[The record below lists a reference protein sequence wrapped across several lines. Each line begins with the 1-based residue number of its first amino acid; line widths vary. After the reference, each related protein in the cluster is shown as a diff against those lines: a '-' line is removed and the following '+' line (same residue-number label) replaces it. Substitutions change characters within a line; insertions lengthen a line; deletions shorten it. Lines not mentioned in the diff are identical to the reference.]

1 MTSAVSSHKNRIK
14 IKTMNQKERLSL
26 ELHFQLDFVL
36 RSQNLKKRI
45 VQFKKKGYV
54 TINSRLAPVG
64 FITQH
69 RV

>member
-36 RSQNLKKRI
+36 RCQNLKKRI
-45 VQFKKKGYV
+45 VQFKKK
-54 TINSRLAPVG
+54 RLR
-64 FITQH
+64 H
-69 RV
+69 DK